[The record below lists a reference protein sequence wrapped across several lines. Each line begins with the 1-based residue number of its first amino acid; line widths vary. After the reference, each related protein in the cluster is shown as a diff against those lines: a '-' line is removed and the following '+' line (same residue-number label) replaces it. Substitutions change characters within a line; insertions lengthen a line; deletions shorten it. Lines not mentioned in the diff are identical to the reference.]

1 MSVGKVLLTHLFTP
15 RCANWQRNIPI
26 FAMQQCWNAFPGKTQ
41 MILLRRCFPERWKMS
56 RSALP
61 STAETT
67 GCFSRRILLWC
78 MSRILGAAPQSS
90 PGKQKNKE
98 KLSLT
103 LRIENAIP
111 TRSKKTSLPKI
122 TSGGCLQCSDAI
134 CDTRCAL
141 YRHHIFHICDN
152 PRIYRLHL
160 CCSAGQE
167 SIYACRVLRRAD
179 FCQNQD
185 KYKSEAR
192 FCNVRM
198 CR

>member
-26 FAMQQCWNAFPGKTQ
+26 FAMPQCWNAFPGKTQ

-56 RSALP
+56 RPALP

-111 TRSKKTSLPKI
+111 TRSEKTSLPKI
-122 TSGGCLQCSDAI
+122 TSGGCLIESCLIPPFPVSSPGSL
-134 CDTRCAL
+134 CADSARRPRSSARAW
-141 YRHHIFHICDN
+141 YRAGGCRSWTWSL
-152 PRIYRLHL
+152 P
-160 CCSAGQE
+160 CCA
-167 SIYACRVLRRAD
+167 RAT
-179 FCQNQD
+179 C
-185 KYKSEAR
+185 
-192 FCNVRM
+192 
-198 CR
+198 